1 MLITRLRGFTLIELM
16 VGVALFALLM
26 TLAIPTFTVMI
37 NNARLREMG
46 ASIMAGLQAA
56 RSEALRRNQT
66 VEFALTADPV
76 TDGSDINVTANGT
89 GPTWVVRALD
99 DLAVPTGT
107 LVDFRAGLEGSNQTD
122 PAALYARIAS
132 TSLPPSGTIR
142 FDALGRS
149 PTIATASGATFDITP
164 ANANECRAQGGDLRC
179 VRVVVTTSG
188 RVRMCDPSVDPVAN
202 PNDTRACVQ

>member
-1 MLITRLRGFTLIELM
+1 MLITRLRGFTVIELM

-26 TLAIPTFTVMI
+26 TLAIPSFTVMI

-46 ASIMAGLQAA
+46 ASIMAGLQSA

-76 TDGSDINVTANGT
+76 ADGSDINVTANGT

-99 DLAVPTGT
+99 TLAAPTGT

-132 TSLPPSGTIR
+132 ASLPPSQTIR

-149 PTIATASGATFDITP
+149 NVTAANGATFDVTP
-164 ANANECRAQGGDLRC
+164 ANANDCRAQGGDLRC